1 MVRGRQSRRADARQ
15 FLEKAVAGNSQNYLA
30 HFYYAYALSGLSF
43 ERSQIVN
50 SYAPEA
56 AATMRT
62 ELRKAIALKPDF
74 PESYA
79 LLGFINVVRNE
90 EVDETIVLLKRA

>member
-1 MVRGRQSRRADARQ
+1 MRA
-15 FLEKAVAGNSQNYLA
+15 
-30 HFYYAYALSGLSF
+30 
-43 ERSQIVN
+43 
-50 SYAPEA
+50 
-56 AATMRT
+56 

-90 EVDETIVLLKRA
+90 EVDETIKLLKRVVTMSRSNERVVFMLAQLYMCKQDFAEARRLRVVLQKFDFLRWQRAYDLVHLH